1 MVTAGAYAC
10 NLLVER
16 ILFCCRR
23 KSVAASTPTL
33 RIKLAKKK
41 NSLVASTR
49 PVGKSERRVT
59 G

>member
-33 RIKLAKKK
+33 RIKLAKK
-41 NSLVASTR
+41 NSLVALTR